1 MFMRQKINRI
11 LSLFLTFAVLAGS
24 FFIPVAAEAATKAA
38 VGQEIEVT
46 LAADTASNNLSL
58 TGFADILK
66 DKLNT
71 KYGVPVEKIHVN
83 AVESAVVSSNIN
95 WYRFDHTNYPAN
107 AKNSSSTGQVVYYND
122 PNIGPGKQTDFTKPG
137 HIVVNGSN
145 IDFYGYGVPAFKD
158 FLFNPNNKANN
169 KVFSF
174 TLDENDVNYHSA
186 EGAGFLFNAKYEY
199 TSASDQKLSG
209 YVVLIGE
216 MEVYLYR
223 LDNIEISQFT
233 QEMSNSL
240 SSVVSQIG
248 ASGSKWGGTVT
259 CLAKSAKPNPSIGT
273 KRYLK
278 LAASPTAVSFYQFT
292 DSTYSTINGKMLDNV
307 PLDITYNAFG
317 FGPIACY
324 AAHSCGILTHVQFSN
339 ITMSED
345 NSTSFA
351 DLVKNTTWSYP
362 GSFRVIANVDNDGVA
377 DFGKNAELATA
388 LYYMMQNSAHYVGW
402 GVNNALSPATGG
414 YNKVKDQANGFVA
427 RNNGRGTFINR
438 SDATTGNLEQGTEAL
453 ADYIAEQMGLMPIIE
468 KPIINTV
475 FDGGFLSNGNV
486 TCSTPTVTTS
496 LGNPVS
502 QYQWRIMKVDAG
514 TWENK
519 GEASTT
525 SLTFKSGSYNLVSL
539 RVQDSVTKLWS
550 DYAVAYI
557 ANDANAPPVSMF
569 SLDKNELMPDTQV
582 HSIKTAETV
591 IATDSSYHP
600 AGQALTEWE
609 WKVYNS
615 TLVEQTEM
623 RKSYTD
629 TTKPSQLSF
638 DFSGKPAGKYTIKL
652 RVKKG
657 GIWSAYYSQSVT
669 ILRESDSII
678 IKRTAPM
685 GGDSAPVWMMY
696 SGIQNFSF
704 SITSSDGELSDYRII
719 KVPDGAA
726 LTVGDWT
733 PVNGHTAVGSG
744 SFSNESYNVYV
755 QARDVNSNSKTV
767 HIGRFE
773 CNSVPGIGDTGLTG
787 EAGAT
792 TATVSSAVYAT
803 GGSAVIQRGIEYWNT
818 NDSVYKT
825 VYAATGGTGT
835 FTINLTG
842 LEMNT
847 TYMARGFATNS
858 TGTAYDANPLVFTT
872 DSILAIRSTQLVGKA
887 DSTSA
892 TVSADVYSAGKSS
905 VPVRGIEV
913 REVSKEGESV
923 GEAVYAEEPGKGVFT
938 VKLSGLY
945 PETTYIVRGFATDA
959 TGTVYDDAEV
969 QFTTAPVPVP
979 LITLGSSVIHEAS
992 ENDGSIADKL
1002 VVEVE
1007 NGTFAEDMSE
1017 GVTVKNLPA
1026 GLGFTVTR
1034 LNETKIV
1041 IAFTG
1046 NAIYNTSANNVNNAS
1061 ITIAPSKISGANKAV
1076 ESGNFSIQFSGDR
1089 DDTLANDVDA
1099 LKIIYADGDSVE
1111 HVTKALFLP
1120 AKGQSGYTTITW
1132 SSSNT
1137 SLITNTGRVSR
1148 PEPEEADTYVTLTA
1162 TIVNEVTNSKSI
1174 RTFVVKVLKLN
1185 DQDAAEEA
1193 AKNLTMEK
1201 AFKFANG
1208 DTWECITSQFF
1219 AVTEG
1224 DHGTKI
1230 SWTSDNDTIKLKAGA
1245 EGMDAFVERPE
1256 DNNKNTI
1263 LTAEISRG
1271 NAKVKKTFLLVVV
1284 KNGVSKTVSREKT
1297 ERTAEAA
1304 AGTGTAPQAFT
1315 IERSTLEDK
1324 TKIDYVLI
1332 DSEKM
1337 QSLTD
1342 AMNPQNSDP
1351 EGNAVKVIMKQDQN
1365 DKAHQL
1371 ALEIPANAVG
1381 ALAERKGRLELATDE
1396 GSIRLEQNSISQMG
1410 KSGTD
1415 LFFRLV
1421 PINDKEE
1428 QKDAFN
1434 AAKKDAEVARL
1445 VGNNLLNII
1454 GIPRKIETNYSH
1466 FETYV
1471 TLPLKETDIPTAK
1484 REDFLNSLRVFV
1496 EHSDSI
1502 GGTELL
1508 VPTRIVYEA
1517 GEPTGVE
1524 FKIDRFS
1531 RFQIVSVSKPSYDVY
1546 IPPKPQETDITIGG
1560 AKQEGIAQVDKT
1572 KNSTGGTDVTVTLNN
1587 DKLVEK
1593 LKNSKDGE
1601 NVEISVT
1608 EKVDKLE
1615 VDINGK
1621 LIETLKEKNDVLVI
1635 KTSEASFNI
1644 PVSAFALK
1652 DVYDALGN
1660 PVDSKDVKFKFTFE
1674 NISGA
1679 KNSDIQAAVNNTG
1692 AKMISAPIGFKI
1704 DASFSNKTVGLGK
1717 FGQYIEILLPLP
1729 KDIDPNKITTGV
1741 YVNDAMKLSHVP
1753 TEVTVVDGIYYAK
1766 INSLYSDGT
1775 HTVIWN
1781 PLEFSDV
1788 AKHWSK
1794 EDTNDMGSRTVV
1806 NGVGKGLYEPDRAIT
1821 RAEFAAILARGLGL
1835 RPVDTKNPFT
1845 DVSSD
1850 AWYYDVVKTAVDFKL
1865 ILGYGDGTFQP
1876 DKEISRE
1883 EAMAMAAR
1891 AMKLV
1896 KLETNIDSKG
1906 ISEQLQKFSD
1916 AKDIESWAEQNAAA
1930 CVKSDIIKGS
1940 EGLIRPKDSVTRAE
1954 VAAIIK
1960 RILKKANMI

>member
-1 MFMRQKINRI
+1 MRQKINRM
-11 LSLFLTFAVLAGS
+11 LSLFLTFAILAGS
-24 FFIPVAAEAATKAA
+24 FFIPVAADASTKAA

-95 WYRFDHTNYPAN
+95 WYRFDHTNYPAK
-107 AKNSSSTGQVVYYND
+107 AMNSPTGQIVYYND
-122 PNIGPGKQTDFTKPG
+122 PNIGPGKMTNFTEPG
-137 HIVVNGSN
+137 HIAVNGSN

-174 TLDENDVNYHSA
+174 TLDESDVNYHSA
-186 EGAGFLFNAKYEY
+186 EGVGFLFNAKYEY

-216 MEVYLYR
+216 TEVYLYR
-223 LDNIEISQFT
+223 LDGVEVSKFT

-240 SSVVSQIG
+240 SSMTNPN
-248 ASGSKWGGTVT
+248 SGWNAGTVT
-259 CLAKSAKPNPSIGT
+259 CLAKSPKPDPTAKK

-278 LAASPTAVSFYQFT
+278 LAASPTAVSFYEFK
-292 DSTYSTINGKMLDNV
+292 DNTYSTVDSKILDNIA
-307 PLDITYNAFG
+307 LDTTYNAFG

-324 AAHSCGILTHVQFSN
+324 TAHSCNLLTHVQFSN

-377 DFGKNAELATA
+377 DFGKNAELATI

-402 GVNNALSPATGG
+402 GVNNALSPAIGG
-414 YNKVKDQANGFVA
+414 YNKVKNQADGFVA
-427 RNNGRGTFINR
+427 RNTGRGTFINR
-438 SDATTGNLEQGTEAL
+438 SDANTGNLEQGTEAL

-468 KPIINTV
+468 KPVINTV

-514 TWENK
+514 TWENM
-519 GEASTT
+519 GAASTT

-582 HSIKTAETV
+582 HNIKTPETV
-591 IATDSSYHP
+591 IAADSSYHP

-629 TTKPSQLSF
+629 TSKPSQLSF

-657 GIWSAYYSQSVT
+657 GIWSAYYSQSVA
-669 ILRESDSII
+669 ILRESDSIK
-678 IKRTAPM
+678 IKRTSPM
-685 GGDSAPVWMMY
+685 GEENGPVMLPY

-704 SITSSDGELSDYRII
+704 SITSNDGELTDYRII
-719 KVPDGAA
+719 KVPYGEGAA
-726 LTVGDWT
+726 LAVGDWT
-733 PVNGHTAVGSG
+733 PISGHAAVGAG
-744 SFSNESYNVYV
+744 SFSNESYYIYV
-755 QARDVNSNSKTV
+755 QARDVNSNSKTILV
-767 HIGRFE
+767 GTFT

-792 TATVSSAVYAT
+792 TATVSSTVYAT
-803 GGSAVIQRGIEYWNT
+803 GGSAVTQRGIEYWSV

-835 FTINLTG
+835 FMINLTG

-858 TGTAYDANPLVFTT
+858 TSTAYDANPLVFTT

-892 TVSADVYSAGKSS
+892 TVSADVYAIGKSS
-905 VPVRGIEV
+905 VLKRGIEV
-913 REVSKEGESV
+913 RKKDESV
-923 GEAVYAEEPGKGVFT
+923 GKVVYAEEPGKGVFT

-969 QFTTAPVPVP
+969 QFATAPVPVP
-979 LITLGSSVIHEAS
+979 LIKLGSLVIHETSAD
-992 ENDGSIADKL
+992 DGSIADKL

-1017 GVTVKNLPA
+1017 GVTVNNLPA
-1026 GLGFTVTR
+1026 GLRYEVTR
-1034 LNETKIV
+1034 LSNTEIE
-1041 IAFTG
+1041 IAFKG
-1046 NAIYNTSANNVNNAS
+1046 NAVHNTSANNVNNTS
-1061 ITIAPSKISGANKAV
+1061 ITIALSKITDAKKDVQS
-1076 ESGNFSIQFSGDR
+1076 ENFSIQFSGDP
-1089 DDTLANDVDA
+1089 DETLADDVNE
-1099 LKIIYADGDSVE
+1099 LEIIYADGDSAE

-1120 AKGQSGYTTITW
+1120 TKSQSGYTTVTW
-1132 SSSNT
+1132 SSSKIN
-1137 SLITNTGRVSR
+1137 LITNTGRVSR
-1148 PEPEEADTYVTLTA
+1148 PEPEEADAYVELTA
-1162 TIVNEVTNSKSI
+1162 IITNDVTKSKSI
-1174 RTFVVKVLKLN
+1174 KTFVVKVLKLN
-1185 DQDAAEEA
+1185 DRDAVEEA
-1193 AKNLTMEK
+1193 AKKLTMEK

-1230 SWTSDNDTIKLKAGA
+1230 SWTSDNDTVKLKAGT
-1245 EGMDAFVERPE
+1245 EGMDAFVERPG

-1297 ERTAEAA
+1297 ERSAEAA
-1304 AGTGTAPQAFT
+1304 AGTGTTPQTFT

-1332 DSEKM
+1332 
-1337 QSLTD
+1337 
-1342 AMNPQNSDP
+1342 
-1351 EGNAVKVIMKQDQN
+1351 
-1365 DKAHQL
+1365 
-1371 ALEIPANAVG
+1371 
-1381 ALAERKGRLELATDE
+1381 
-1396 GSIRLEQNSISQMG
+1396 
-1410 KSGTD
+1410 
-1415 LFFRLV
+1415 
-1421 PINDKEE
+1421 
-1428 QKDAFN
+1428 
-1434 AAKKDAEVARL
+1434 
-1445 VGNNLLNII
+1445 LL
-1454 GIPRKIETNYSH
+1454 R
-1466 FETYV
+1466 
-1471 TLPLKETDIPTAK
+1471 
-1484 REDFLNSLRVFV
+1484 
-1496 EHSDSI
+1496 
-1502 GGTELL
+1502 
-1508 VPTRIVYEA
+1508 
-1517 GEPTGVE
+1517 
-1524 FKIDRFS
+1524 
-1531 RFQIVSVSKPSYDVY
+1531 
-1546 IPPKPQETDITIGG
+1546 
-1560 AKQEGIAQVDKT
+1560 
-1572 KNSTGGTDVTVTLNN
+1572 
-1587 DKLVEK
+1587 
-1593 LKNSKDGE
+1593 
-1601 NVEISVT
+1601 
-1608 EKVDKLE
+1608 
-1615 VDINGK
+1615 
-1621 LIETLKEKNDVLVI
+1621 
-1635 KTSEASFNI
+1635 
-1644 PVSAFALK
+1644 
-1652 DVYDALGN
+1652 
-1660 PVDSKDVKFKFTFE
+1660 
-1674 NISGA
+1674 
-1679 KNSDIQAAVNNTG
+1679 
-1692 AKMISAPIGFKI
+1692 
-1704 DASFSNKTVGLGK
+1704 
-1717 FGQYIEILLPLP
+1717 
-1729 KDIDPNKITTGV
+1729 
-1741 YVNDAMKLSHVP
+1741 
-1753 TEVTVVDGIYYAK
+1753 
-1766 INSLYSDGT
+1766 
-1775 HTVIWN
+1775 
-1781 PLEFSDV
+1781 
-1788 AKHWSK
+1788 
-1794 EDTNDMGSRTVV
+1794 
-1806 NGVGKGLYEPDRAIT
+1806 
-1821 RAEFAAILARGLGL
+1821 
-1835 RPVDTKNPFT
+1835 
-1845 DVSSD
+1845 
-1850 AWYYDVVKTAVDFKL
+1850 
-1865 ILGYGDGTFQP
+1865 
-1876 DKEISRE
+1876 
-1883 EAMAMAAR
+1883 
-1891 AMKLV
+1891 
-1896 KLETNIDSKG
+1896 
-1906 ISEQLQKFSD
+1906 
-1916 AKDIESWAEQNAAA
+1916 
-1930 CVKSDIIKGS
+1930 
-1940 EGLIRPKDSVTRAE
+1940 
-1954 VAAIIK
+1954 
-1960 RILKKANMI
+1960 

>member
-1 MFMRQKINRI
+1 MRQKINRM
-11 LSLFLTFAVLAGS
+11 LSLFLTFAILAGS
-24 FFIPVAAEAATKAA
+24 FFIPVAADASTKVA

-46 LAADTASNNLSL
+46 LAADAASNNLSL
-58 TGFADILK
+58 AGFSDILK
-66 DKLNT
+66 NKLNT
-71 KYGVPVEKIHVN
+71 KYGVPLEKIHVN
-83 AVESAVVSSNIN
+83 AVESAVVSSDIN
-95 WYRFDHTNYPAN
+95 WYRFDHTNYSDK
-107 AKNSSSTGQVVYYND
+107 AKDSSSTGQIVYYDD
-122 PNIGPGKQTDFTKPG
+122 PNIGPGKWTNFTEPG
-137 HIVVNGSN
+137 HIAVSGSN

-174 TLDENDVNYHSA
+174 TLDEQVVDYHTA
-186 EGAGFLFNAKYEY
+186 EGVGFLFNAKYEY
-199 TSASDQKLSG
+199 TSASNQKLSG
-209 YVVLIGE
+209 YVVLIGSS
-216 MEVYLYR
+216 EVFLYR
-223 LDNIEISQFT
+223 LDKIEVSQFT
-233 QEMSNSL
+233 QESWDIL
-240 SSVVSQIG
+240 SSVASQVG
-248 ASGSKWGGTVT
+248 TSGSGWGGTVY
-259 CLAKSAKPNPSIGT
+259 CLAKSTKPNPSIGT

-292 DSTYSTINGKMLDNV
+292 DNTYSAVNSKMLDNIA
-307 PLDITYNAFG
+307 LDTTYNAFG

-324 AAHSCGILTHVQFSN
+324 VSHNCSSLTHVQFSN
-339 ITMSED
+339 ITIAED

-377 DFGKNAELATA
+377 DFGKNAELATI

-402 GVNNALSPATGG
+402 GVNNALSPSIGG
-414 YNKVKDQANGFVA
+414 YNKVKEQANGFVA
-427 RNNGRGTFINR
+427 RNTGRGTFINR
-438 SDATTGNLEQGTEAL
+438 SDASTSSLEQGTEAL
-453 ADYIAEQMGLMPIIE
+453 ADYIAEQMGLMPVVE
-468 KPIINTV
+468 KPVINTV

-514 TWENK
+514 TWENA
-519 GEASTT
+519 GTGSTT
-525 SLTFKSGSYNLVSL
+525 SLTFTAGTYNIVSL

-557 ANDANAPPVSMF
+557 ANDKDAPPVSIF
-569 SLDKNELMPDTQV
+569 SLDKNELMPDTQAQ
-582 HSIKTAETV
+582 SIKTSETV
-591 IATDSSYHP
+591 VATDSSYHP
-600 AGQALTEWE
+600 AGQALTDWE

-669 ILRESDSII
+669 ILRKSDSII

-685 GGDSAPVWMMY
+685 GGDNAPVWMIY

-719 KVPDGAA
+719 KVPDSAA

-733 PVNGHTAVGSG
+733 PISGHTAVGSG
-744 SFSNESYNVYV
+744 SFSNESYNIYV

-767 HIGRFE
+767 HIGYFV
-773 CNSVPGIGDTGLTG
+773 CNSVPGIENTGLTG

-792 TATVSSAVYAT
+792 TATVSSTVYAT
-803 GGSAVIQRGIEYWNT
+803 GGSAVTQRGIEYWSAG
-818 NDSVYKT
+818 DSVYKT

-835 FTINLTG
+835 FMINLTG

-887 DSTSA
+887 DSTTA
-892 TVSADVYSAGKSS
+892 TVSADVYAIGKSS
-905 VPVRGIEV
+905 VLKRGIEV
-913 REVSKEGESV
+913 RKKDESV
-923 GEAVYAEEPGKGVFT
+923 GKVVYAEEPGKGVFT

-945 PETTYIVRGFATDA
+945 PETDYIVRGFATDA

-969 QFTTAPVPVP
+969 QFATAPVPVP
-979 LITLGSSVIHEAS
+979 LIKLGSLVIHETSAD
-992 ENDGSIADKL
+992 DGSIADKL

-1017 GVTVKNLPA
+1017 GVNVNNLPA
-1026 GLGFTVTR
+1026 GLRYEVTR
-1034 LNETKIV
+1034 LSNTEIE
-1041 IAFTG
+1041 IAFKG
-1046 NAIYNTSANNVNNAS
+1046 NAVHNTSANNVNNAS
-1061 ITIAPSKISGANKAV
+1061 ITIALSKITGAKKDV
-1076 ESGNFSIQFSGDR
+1076 QSENFSIQFSGDP
-1089 DDTLANDVDA
+1089 DETLADDVNE
-1099 LKIIYADGDSVE
+1099 LEIIYADGDNAE

-1120 AKGQSGYTTITW
+1120 TKGQSGYTTVTW

-1137 SLITNTGRVSR
+1137 NLITNTGRVSR
-1148 PEPEEADTYVTLTA
+1148 PEPEEADAYVTLTA
-1162 TIVNEVTNSKSI
+1162 TTVNDVTKSKSV

-1185 DQDAAEEA
+1185 DQDAVEDA
-1193 AKNLTMEK
+1193 AKNLTMAK
-1201 AFKFANG
+1201 AFKFTNG

-1224 DHGTKI
+1224 DHDTKI
-1230 SWTSDNDTIKLKAGA
+1230 SWTSDSDTIKLKAGA

-1284 KNGVSKTVSREKT
+1284 KNGVSKTTSRET
-1297 ERTAEAA
+1297 TARTAEAA
-1304 AGTGTAPQAFT
+1304 AGASTTPQTFT

-1324 TKIDYVLI
+1324 TKIDYVFI

-1351 EGNAVKVIMKQDQN
+1351 EDNAVKVIMKQDQN

-1396 GSIRLEQNSISQMG
+1396 GSIRLERNSISQMAQ
-1410 KSGTD
+1410 SGTD

-1434 AAKKDAEVARL
+1434 AAKKDAEVAKL
-1445 VGNNLLNII
+1445 VGSNQLNII

-1471 TLPLKETDIPTAK
+1471 TLPLKGTNIPAVN
-1484 REDFLNSLRVFV
+1484 RQDFLNSLRVFV
-1496 EHSDSI
+1496 EHSDSL

-1508 VPTRIVYEA
+1508 VPTKIVYEA

-1546 IPPKPQETDITIGG
+1546 IPPKSQETDITIGG
-1560 AKQEGIAQVDKT
+1560 AKQEEVAQVDKT
-1572 KNSTGGTDVTVTLNN
+1572 KNATGGTDVTVKLNN

-1601 NVEISVT
+1601 KVEISVT

-1615 VDINGK
+1615 VDINAK
-1621 LIETLKEKNDVLVI
+1621 LVEAMKEKNDMLVI
-1635 KTSEASFNI
+1635 KTPEASFNI
-1644 PVSAFALK
+1644 PASALALK

-1660 PVDSKDVKFKFTFE
+1660 PIDLREVKFKFTFE

-1692 AKMISAPIGFKI
+1692 AKMLLAPIGFKI

-1741 YVNDAMKLSHVP
+1741 YVSDAMKLSHVP

-1794 EDTNDMGSRTVV
+1794 EYTNDMGSRTVV
-1806 NGVGKGLYEPDRAIT
+1806 DGVGGGLYEPDRAIT

-1835 RPVDTKNPFT
+1835 RPVDTKNPFS

-1850 AWYYDVVKTAVDFKL
+1850 SWYYDVVKTAVEFKL
-1865 ILGYGDGTFQP
+1865 ILGYGDGTFKP
-1876 DKEISRE
+1876 GKEISRE

-1896 KLETNIDSKG
+1896 KLETNIDSKE

-1916 AKDIESWAEQNAAA
+1916 AKGIESWAEQNVAA

-1940 EGLIRPKDSVTRAE
+1940 EGLIKPKDSVTRAE

-1960 RILKKANMI
+1960 RILKKARMI